1 MQNHASAPQV
11 CLAGRSE
18 KRQYS
23 RQFGSH
29 PGNHGLF
36 GWGGWFLFILE
47 QRAQTSLDRRDT
59 IYVWCVISLDW
70 SIVMALGSL
79 IHVGRGETIV
89 PGGKIWVWGV
99 FWGWGVAGVLGGG
112 VGAGLFTFLTATPDV
127 VLLWTTEAALIGAGS
142 GLICGSGGVVL
153 SHWFDEPIMRW
164 TGRSA
169 ILFGTVVTLLL
180 FSLIAF
186 PLLPYFSEHPQK
198 LYWFDG
204 IVAGIASFIAAASSG
219 VISNLVRAYDNRSS
233 L

>member
-1 MQNHASAPQV
+1 M
-11 CLAGRSE
+11 
-18 KRQYS
+18 
-23 RQFGSH
+23 
-29 PGNHGLF
+29 
-36 GWGGWFLFILE
+36 
-47 QRAQTSLDRRDT
+47 
-59 IYVWCVISLDW
+59 
-70 SIVMALGSL
+70 
-79 IHVGRGETIV
+79 
-89 PGGKIWVWGV
+89 
-99 FWGWGVAGVLGGG
+99 
-112 VGAGLFTFLTATPDV
+112 
-127 VLLWTTEAALIGAGS
+127 
-142 GLICGSGGVVL
+142 L